1 MSGEKGAVSTGKGGP
16 PARSL
21 CWHCQS
27 TIAGEYFCEQC
38 IKIQPISSETDY
50 FRYLGLPR
58 KLNIDLKDLE
68 HRFYELSRRF
78 HPDYYQQKS
87 EQERAISLE
96 NAAILN
102 TAYRT
107 LQDPVRRVEYLIR
120 LEEGAAKEIPTKA
133 PADLFEE
140 ILELQETLEEYKRLK
155 KTREDQVLRERLL
168 SELARLEARKKAQ
181 EEELYRLFK
190 KWDALKD
197 DQKKGE
203 RDEILKAMK
212 DILSHRSYLET
223 VLRDIEEG
231 LRPIGSIGVTDRR
244 H

>member
-1 MSGEKGAVSTGKGGP
+1 MSTSRGEA

-27 TIAGEYFCEQC
+27 ARGGEYFCEQC

-50 FRYLGLPR
+50 FQCLGLPR
-58 KLNIDLKDLE
+58 KLNIDSKGLE
-68 HRFYELSRRF
+68 DRFYELSRRF
-78 HPDYYQQKS
+78 HPDYYEQKS

-107 LQDPVRRVEYLIR
+107 LQDPIRRVEYLIR

-133 PADLFEE
+133 PSDLFEE
-140 ILELQETLEEYKRLK
+140 ILELQETLEEYKRLR
-155 KTREDQVLRERLL
+155 KTREDHGLRERFI
-168 SELARLEARKKAQ
+168 SSRTHLEARKKAQ
-181 EEELYRLFK
+181 EEELVRLFL

-197 DQKKGE
+197 DQMKGE
-203 RDEILKAMK
+203 RDEILQAMK
-212 DILSHRSYLET
+212 DILSHRSYIET
-223 VLRDIEEG
+223 VLQDVEEG
-231 LRPIGSIGVTDRR
+231 LRPIGSIDVTDRR

>member
-1 MSGEKGAVSTGKGGP
+1 MSTGKGGP

-58 KLNIDLKDLE
+58 KLNINLPELE

-140 ILELQETLEEYKRLK
+140 ILELQETLEEYKRLRK
-155 KTREDQVLRERLL
+155 IQGQESQGLRERLS
-168 SELARLEARKKAQ
+168 SERARLETRNKAQ
-181 EEELYRLFK
+181 EEELYGLFK
-190 KWDALKD
+190 KWDALRE
-197 DQKKGE
+197 DQEKGE
-203 RDEILKAMK
+203 RHEILQLMK

-223 VLRDIEEG
+223 VLRDVEEG
-231 LRPIGSIGVTDRR
+231 LRPIGSIDVTDRR